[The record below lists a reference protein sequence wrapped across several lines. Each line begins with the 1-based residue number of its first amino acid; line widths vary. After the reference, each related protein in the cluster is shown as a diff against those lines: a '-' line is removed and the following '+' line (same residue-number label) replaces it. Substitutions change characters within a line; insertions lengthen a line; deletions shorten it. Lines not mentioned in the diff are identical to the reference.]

1 MSHFI
6 KPFVSDYFP
15 NRKTPNAL
23 FTKKEKKN
31 AKRDYKELQKTNPHG
46 FLNSLKQFRANFI
59 DKISKEKLKFNLKNL
74 IQYLSKLDPEMEV
87 HLDKDGWQGYG
98 DTEVELIETSGL
110 FEPFGD
116 LLFINN

>member
-31 AKRDYKELQKTNPHG
+31 AKRDYKELKKTNPHG

-59 DKISKEKLKFNLKNL
+59 DRISKEKLRFNLK
-74 IQYLSKLDPEMEV
+74 KF
-87 HLDKDGWQGYG
+87 
-98 DTEVELIETSGL
+98 ETTKK
-110 FEPFGD
+110 
-116 LLFINN
+116 